1 MKKMLLSVLA
11 LCAISITAAAQETST
26 YTFERKI
33 SPDQSPQVL
42 LDRIS
47 LGQAKVA
54 VQTRTIPNAPYS
66 GETTTETVQV
76 LGDGNRI
83 VRKSTTRVYRDSA
96 GRTRQETVAA
106 DGQMT
111 TVAINDPA
119 AGVNYTFEPGTN
131 TATRSNMMIVRYVT
145 RKNGSGETVTS
156 TSSADAVTASDE
168 RTRVETDLKAH
179 VTVAEGAAGVM
190 TMRVMQDGG
199 PGVKG
204 ETTSEDLGQQTI
216 EGVVAKG
223 TRTTTLIPAGAI
235 GNEQPLRAVAEEWF
249 SPDLQVLV
257 LTKHSDPRVGET
269 TYRLTNVTRA
279 EPAHSL
285 FELPAGYTVKTPE
298 GVSRFEIQKR

>member
-1 MKKMLLSVLA
+1 MKKMALSVLA
-11 LCAISITAAAQETST
+11 LCAISITAAAQGTST

-42 LDRIS
+42 LDKIS
-47 LGQAKVA
+47 FDQAKIA
-54 VQTRTIPNAPYS
+54 VQTRTIANAPYS
-66 GETTTETVQV
+66 GETAIETVQV

-83 VRKSTTRVYRDSA
+83 VRKSTTRICRDSA
-96 GRTRQETVAA
+96 GRTRQETVSA
-106 DGQMT
+106 DGQT
-111 TVAINDPA
+111 TMVAINDPA
-119 AGVNYTFEPGTN
+119 TGVSYTFEPGTN
-131 TATRSNMMIVRYVT
+131 TATRSNMMIVRHVT
-145 RKNGSGETVTS
+145 KKDGSSETV
-156 TSSADAVTASDE
+156 TSSADAVTASAD
-168 RTRVETDLKAH
+168 RTRVESELTAR
-179 VTVAEGAAGVM
+179 VTLAEGAAGVM
-190 TMRVMQDGG
+190 TMRVTQDGA

-216 EGVVAKG
+216 DGVLAKG

-235 GNEQPLRAVAEEWF
+235 GNEQPLRVVSEEWF

-298 GVSRFEIQKR
+298 GVSHFEIQKR